1 MASIIVCGGGV
12 IGLAAAT
19 MLARDRHQVT
29 VLEADGEGP
38 PAAPAAAWEH
48 WPRKGVAQFRQP
60 HNVFPRFRQV
70 CDEELPELPGR
81 LAAAGCRQVD
91 PLGSPADGGMLPPS
105 LSDHEPRP
113 GDEAFRYVT
122 GRRPVVESVVAAL
135 AAEQPGLV
143 IRRGERAA
151 ELIAGPPSIPGV
163 PHVAGVR
170 TSAGQQLRA
179 DLVVDAMGRRS
190 RGAELLTKLGA
201 RPPHTEAETSGFA
214 YYTRYFTGPS
224 QPPMRGPVLM
234 PLGTISLLTLYGDND
249 TWSVTIYTS
258 SKDASAKAL
267 RDAETFGRV
276 IGACPLQAHWL
287 DGQPVTG
294 VLPMAGITDRYHRF
308 VVDGT
313 PVATGFA
320 AIGDAWACTNPSGG
334 RGVTIGIMHAQLLRR
349 TARTH
354 LGNPAAFARAW
365 DEGTERAVSPY
376 FRNQI
381 SADHVRLAEMTAL
394 REERPW
400 SPPDSP
406 LGRLVNAAAYDP
418 EAFRAF
424 LATVLCLAL
433 PQDVLTRPDISD
445 TLEWIGDK
453 TPPPFPGPDRPRLLQ
468 LLSGS

>member
-1 MASIIVCGGGV
+1 VPAAFGVKPGLVQVRAQKGEQRAVRPAEVAACPAEREQAQGPAGAGRAGPAGRVSISSCSTPI
-12 IGLAAAT
+12 AAAT
-19 MLARDRHQVT
+19 MLAWDRHQVT

-151 ELIAGPPSIPGV
+151 ELIAGPSSIPGV

-258 SKDASAKAL
+258 SKDASAKACATPKL
-267 RDAETFGRV
+267 SAASSGRARCRRT
-276 IGACPLQAHWL
+276 GWTASRSPACSRWRASPTATTGSSSTAPRSRPDSPPSATPGPHPSPSASGRACRA
-287 DGQPVTG
+287 GQG
-294 VLPMAGITDRYHRF
+294 H
-308 VVDGT
+308 
-313 PVATGFA
+313 
-320 AIGDAWACTNPSGG
+320 PSGG
-334 RGVTIGIMHAQLLRR
+334 
-349 TARTH
+349 
-354 LGNPAAFARAW
+354 
-365 DEGTERAVSPY
+365 
-376 FRNQI
+376 
-381 SADHVRLAEMTAL
+381 AL
-394 REERPW
+394 
-400 SPPDSP
+400 D
-406 LGRLVNAAAYDP
+406 GRLP
-418 EAFRAF
+418 R
-424 LATVLCLAL
+424 CLKA
-433 PQDVLTRPDISD
+433 R
-445 TLEWIGDK
+445 
-453 TPPPFPGPDRPRLLQ
+453 
-468 LLSGS
+468 